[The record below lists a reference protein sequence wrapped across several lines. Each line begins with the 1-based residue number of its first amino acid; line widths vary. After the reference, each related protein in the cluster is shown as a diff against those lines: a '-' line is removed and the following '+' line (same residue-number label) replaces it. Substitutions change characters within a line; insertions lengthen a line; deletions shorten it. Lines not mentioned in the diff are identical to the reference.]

1 MRLKGR
7 SFLTD
12 EGWKNKANNEKLDIS
27 EGPGKSCLE
36 RQIFFCWVRRISL
49 LWEILEVFC
58 VYSTWLCLLKGY
70 FAYFPFSIFNYYKP
84 LKLYMVIYTKLLQL
98 SLLNIY
104 GKLWIIKYLSFR
116 GKAHKSSLKIIWLS
130 NLFFFLF
137 IYFFERDIF
146 FIFFSPFT
154 GAELKNTFAHY
165 IIDALKWSVP
175 KHVITV

>member
-27 EGPGKSCLE
+27 EGPGKSGLE

-70 FAYFPFSIFNYYKP
+70 FAYFLFSIFIYYKP
-84 LKLYMVIYTKLLQL
+84 LKLYMVIYTKLFQL
-98 SLLNIY
+98 RLLNIY
-104 GKLWIIKYLSFR
+104 GKLWIILNYFKKEHSIERYLRFY
-116 GKAHKSSLKIIWLS
+116 KLQIFNFMNLKTSIPLW
-130 NLFFFLF
+130 NHHHNQ
-137 IYFFERDIF
+137 
-146 FIFFSPFT
+146 
-154 GAELKNTFAHY
+154 GH
-165 IIDALKWSVP
+165 
-175 KHVITV
+175 